1 MTIRAL
7 EKEVL
12 GLPPK
17 SRARFAERIIE
28 TIDDYTGPEIEAAW
42 TEEIG
47 RRVNEIESG
56 KTRGIPATEVM
67 MKARRALHETRRL
80 PSARRK

>member
-12 GLPPK
+12 ELPPK

-28 TIDDYTGPEIEAAW
+28 TIDDYTSPEVEKAW
-42 TEEIG
+42 TEEIS
-47 RRVNEIESG
+47 RRVTEIESG
-56 KTRGIPATEVM
+56 KAKGIPAAEVM
-67 MKARRALHETRRL
+67 TKARRALHETRCL
-80 PSARRK
+80 PPVRRK

>member
-12 GLPPK
+12 ELPPK

-28 TIDDYTGPEIEAAW
+28 TIDDYTSPEIETAW

-47 RRVNEIESG
+47 RRVTEIKTG
-56 KTRGIPATEVM
+56 KAKGIPAAAAM
-67 MKARRALHETRRL
+67 AKARRVLHETRCL
-80 PSARRK
+80 SSARRK